1 MIISLPLIA
10 SEKDKSQPATSQTT
24 QSDRS
29 GMVAL
34 QVQQSWVQWATFQKP
49 RVIYV
54 REDQAS
60 GNEPLIATTAV
71 IFDNISSTSKP
82 SKSYAQIAADKALD
96 CYGMGSDSGAK
107 IGVVST
113 GIIVNGVGEGYNRV
127 KTDLIDLVYKGKEIV
142 VLTAATTAAPIVGGA
157 VVLAGTGYAG
167 YKIFRYFKPTP
178 KMVAKEKEE
187 MAEIE
192 HKTNAHHAESAK
204 HKSDT
209 EKYKSDAEKY
219 KSDAEKHKTETVKH
233 ESELGKHIEEQF
245 KLAQCKKFN
254 NCLEKNRRSI
264 SFTTYGLPLECEDEA
279 FNVSLHDDGDDRIQ
293 LLAKK
298 FAKYAPRPG

>member
-1 MIISLPLIA
+1 MISLPLIA

-24 QSDRS
+24 QSDRP
-29 GMVAL
+29 GFTQLELVRT
-34 QVQQSWVQWATFQKP
+34 WGQWATFQKP
-49 RVIYV
+49 RVVYV

-60 GNEPLIATTAV
+60 GQEPLTATT
-71 IFDNISSTSKP
+71 DDISSISKP
-82 SKSYAQIAADKALD
+82 LSNAERVINEGLKCNGA
-96 CYGMGSDSGAK
+96 GSDMLVKAGSVTAA
-107 IGVVST
+107 IVVK
-113 GIIVNGVGEGYNRV
+113 GISDGYNRGKYDV
-127 KTDLIDLVYKGKEIV
+127 IDL
-142 VLTAATTAAPIVGGA
+142 ATRAIELGTIISVSAAAPVVGA
-157 VVLAGTGYAG
+157 VVGGTAIVTGTGYAG
-167 YKIFRYFKPTP
+167 YKLFRYFKPTP
-178 KMVAKEKEE
+178 KMVAQNNEE

-192 HKTNAHHAESAK
+192 HKTDAHHSESVK
-204 HKSDT
+204 HKST
-209 EKYKSDAEKY
+209 LA
-219 KSDAEKHKTETVKH
+219 
-233 ESELGKHIEEQF
+233 KHIEEQF